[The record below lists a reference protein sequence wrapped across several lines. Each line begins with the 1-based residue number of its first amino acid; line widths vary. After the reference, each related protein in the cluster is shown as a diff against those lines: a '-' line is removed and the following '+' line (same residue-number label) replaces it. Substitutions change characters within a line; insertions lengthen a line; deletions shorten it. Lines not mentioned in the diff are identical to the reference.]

1 MSLGLPII
9 SFDVPTNRETTQNK
23 AVFFKN
29 SQELNDLT
37 KVIDK
42 ENLANNGKVMKQIA
56 ENEYTWLSISSKYAD
71 LFRL

>member
-1 MSLGLPII
+1 MLI
-9 SFDVPTNRETTQNK
+9 
-23 AVFFKN
+23 FFKN